1 MTDTPADVAR
11 ILRDATHA
19 IALTGAGMS
28 TESGIPDFR
37 SAGGVWEKYDPME
50 VGSLATFMSDP
61 QRFWDFH
68 RPRVGMLADAKP
80 NPAHLALAEL
90 EGRGVLKAVITQ
102 NIDGLHRA
110 AGSREVIEVH
120 GAMDRGMCLRCGARV
135 SMDELLARAD
145 DAEDGV
151 PRCSNCGFQM
161 KSGVVMFGE
170 PLPEEAIGRAYD
182 HSQKADV
189 VLVAGSSLAVTPV
202 NQIPGMVLGR
212 GGTLMILTESDT
224 PYDRQC
230 AVRLRGRVGT
240 ELPAVV
246 AALDAD

>member
-1 MTDTPADVAR
+1 MPGTPADVAQV
-11 ILRDATHA
+11 LRDATHA

-68 RPRVGMLADAKP
+68 RPRVGMLSDAKP

-90 EGRGVLKAVITQ
+90 ERRGVLKAVITQ

-110 AGSREVIEVH
+110 GGSQEVIEVH
-120 GAMDRGMCLRCGARV
+120 GAMDRGMCLRCDARV

-145 DAEDGV
+145 AAEDGV
-151 PRCSNCGFQM
+151 PRCTQCGFQM

-170 PLPEEAIGRAYD
+170 PLPEEAISRAYD
-182 HSQKADV
+182 HAMKADV

-202 NQIPGMVLGR
+202 NQIPGMVLDR
-212 GGTLMILTESDT
+212 GGTVMILTESDT

-240 ELPAVV
+240 DLPAVV
-246 AALDAD
+246 AALGET